1 MQLLIAHQI
10 LIGSAIA
17 LAVIFGLRS
26 MVHYAHGGAAPDLV
40 LTVVSVVLAGL
51 LMMYFRKVR
60 GRWLAAREQHEQ
72 RNVDRRG

>member
-1 MQLLIAHQI
+1 MQLLVAHQL

-26 MVHYAHGGAAPDLV
+26 MVHYAHGGAPADLA
-40 LTVVSVVLAGL
+40 LTVASVLLAGL

-60 GRWLAAREQHEQ
+60 GRWLEQ
-72 RNVDRRG
+72 RGANRRR